1 MSTFNEFSLMQDEYE
16 FDVITLSETW
26 LKDYKYQQN
35 NVHIN
40 GYNAIFKNWTIKRE
54 GGVGFY
60 IKDQLKHKIHKDLTS
75 KHKS

>member
-40 GYNAIFKNWTIKRE
+40 GYNSIFKN
-54 GGVGFY
+54 
-60 IKDQLKHKIHKDLTS
+60 
-75 KHKS
+75 